1 MAIPIDPYGSGK
13 NWRKVTIEMLPD
25 DTLLEVFDFYRL
37 HAEGCSRGRGRGR
50 PWRWHRLAHVCRRW
64 RHVIHTS
71 PRRLGLR
78 IFCKSG
84 KPIKHILR
92 AWPTLPLVVWFKGS
106 PKSKSLP
113 ENVIIALRH
122 TDRVCEID
130 LGVTNPISQPIAD
143 VMQVPFPA
151 LESIRIAS
159 NDAAEPPAIRGFLGG
174 SAPRLKVIHVEGLAI
189 PFPALRQLLLSTDN
203 LVELF
208 LRNIPKSCYISP
220 NALVTIL
227 TNLGHLKKLDVRFRP
242 PTSRSTT
249 DMEPPLLERPTF
261 PSLISLG
268 FRGAS
273 EYVEAFVARTYLPA
287 LTTLSITF
295 FNQAIFEIPQLNGF
309 ISRVEGLMSF
319 NHISII
325 FAENAVG
332 ITFYR
337 KEKRGYRNWGQN
349 CNLSISCR
357 RLDWQL
363 SFTTQIFN
371 QLFPLISSAK
381 VLIIY
386 KPYAMSAGREE
397 VDPAQW
403 LELFQPLPHLSE
415 VRVDVE
421 ELVPDI
427 VHALVN
433 QGMAAG
439 VLPGLTS
446 LYLEGYQKS
455 PSTIDAAKRFVDSRK
470 LANHNIFLRG

>member
-1 MAIPIDPYGSGK
+1 MVIPIDPYGSGK
-13 NWRKVTIEMLPD
+13 NWRKVTIEILSD

-37 HAEGCSRGRGRGR
+37 HAEGRSRGR
-50 PWRWHRLAHVCRRW
+50 PWKWQYLAHVCQRW
-64 RHVIHTS
+64 RHVIYAS
-71 PRRLGLR
+71 PRRLDLR
-78 IFCKSG
+78 ILCKSG
-84 KPIKHILR
+84 KPIERVLR
-92 AWPTLPLVVWFKGS
+92 AWSTLPLVVGFWGT

-113 ENVIIALRH
+113 KNVAIALCQAV
-122 TDRVCEID
+122 RVCEID
-130 LGVTNPISQPIAD
+130 LGVTAPIIKSISS

-151 LESIRIAS
+151 LEHIQIRYKD
-159 NDAAEPPAIRGFLGG
+159 NAEPVVIDEFLGR
-174 SAPRLKVIHVEGLAI
+174 SAPRLKTVHVEGIAI
-189 PFPALRQLLLSTDN
+189 PFSALRLLLLSTKN

-208 LRNIPKSCYISP
+208 LQNIPKSCYFSP

-227 TNLGHLKKLDVRFRP
+227 TNLGHLKKLDIRFRP
-242 PTSRSTT
+242 PASRSTT
-249 DMEPPLLERPTF
+249 DMEPPLLECPTF

-273 EYVEAFVARTYLPA
+273 EYMEAFAARTYLPA
-287 LTTLSITF
+287 LTTLSIAF

-309 ISRVEGLMSF
+309 ISRVEGLKSF
-319 NHISII
+319 NHISITL
-325 FAENAVG
+325 AENAVW

-337 KEKRGYRNWGQN
+337 KEKRGYRIWGQN

-371 QLFPLISSAK
+371 QLSPLISSAK

-386 KPYAMSAGREE
+386 KPYAMSAGRED